1 MHLVSP
7 NICDHGPTLCVCVFF
22 YLNSNEK
29 SKVYVRL
36 VFSLIPHPFFPLSS
50 PSCLTVTKSAW
61 LHLLLKFQYE
71 MWKFTEAFALQ
82 LRLPHTWAPLLS
94 SRVPLCLLR
103 SGAEQMAAP

>member
-36 VFSLIPHPFFPLSS
+36 VFSLNVEGPMQSVIISKKQRLISFSKGITDILQESI
-50 PSCLTVTKSAW
+50 
-61 LHLLLKFQYE
+61 LLLE
-71 MWKFTEAFALQ
+71 VV
-82 LRLPHTWAPLLS
+82 S
-94 SRVPLCLLR
+94 
-103 SGAEQMAAP
+103 